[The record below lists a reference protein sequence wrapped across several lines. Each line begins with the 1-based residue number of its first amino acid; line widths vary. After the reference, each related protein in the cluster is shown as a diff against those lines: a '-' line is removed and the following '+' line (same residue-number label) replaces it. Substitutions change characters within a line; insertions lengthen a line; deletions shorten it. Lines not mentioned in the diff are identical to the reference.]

1 MIGGQVVVLVVLTGV
16 GRLVPDSIMPQI
28 TCMVH
33 WTLIHRAT
41 KIIIVVHRHS
51 GHTLELC
58 WTHFP
63 LGSSQAG
70 PNSAVHLNIRCLP
83 AFRLSASVAQNLRLA
98 LRSQ

>member
-51 GHTLELC
+51 GHTLE
-58 WTHFP
+58 F
-63 LGSSQAG
+63 S
-70 PNSAVHLNIRCLP
+70 
-83 AFRLSASVAQNLRLA
+83 NLHPKKTDAMLETPI
-98 LRSQ
+98 LQSKYEKGI

>member
-33 WTLIHRAT
+33 WTLIHRAP

-51 GHTLELC
+51 GHTLEFSNLHPKKPDAMLE
-58 WTHFP
+58 TSILQSKYEKDILYLITF
-63 LGSSQAG
+63 
-70 PNSAVHLNIRCLP
+70 
-83 AFRLSASVAQNLRLA
+83 FRLKSVATLSFKL
-98 LRSQ
+98 

>member
-41 KIIIVVHRHS
+41 KIIIVVVHRHS
-51 GHTLELC
+51 GHTLEFSDLPKNQTLC
-58 WTHFP
+58 WRPILQSKYEKGH
-63 LGSSQAG
+63 S
-70 PNSAVHLNIRCLP
+70 
-83 AFRLSASVAQNLRLA
+83 
-98 LRSQ
+98 